1 MSNENP
7 IMNNQN
13 GQDIFL
19 KIAEKAKSAKLT
31 ERERE
36 TLFLTVDTYVG
47 SNKSQSS
54 RPIKSPFAMGGV
66 LPFVSSWHA
75 HGTRM
80 AIVVLMLVIFG
91 AGGTSL
97 AAQNS
102 LPGDFFYPIRVNV
115 NEEIRAIFLSGSAR
129 SEYEVERAKK
139 RVEEAKELVVQNR
152 MSPEIQDK
160 IATRLNSHI
169 ARVQR
174 DIDDLTQKGELKTAF
189 EISSDMEASLAESET
204 FVSELPQSEI
214 SDEEL
219 ASINGIIRGPREASI
234 MTREKTESQI
244 LTLQTN
250 DENTRIIAEAKF
262 ESVKKIIQS
271 IEDEIVFGQ
280 KNLTDVAT
288 ETDA

>member
-115 NEEIRAIFLSGSAR
+115 NEEIRAIFLSSSAR

-174 DIDDLTQKGELKTAF
+174 DIDDLTQKGELKTR
-189 EISSDMEASLAESET
+189 D
-204 FVSELPQSEI
+204 
-214 SDEEL
+214 
-219 ASINGIIRGPREASI
+219 
-234 MTREKTESQI
+234 
-244 LTLQTN
+244 
-250 DENTRIIAEAKF
+250 
-262 ESVKKIIQS
+262 
-271 IEDEIVFGQ
+271 
-280 KNLTDVAT
+280 
-288 ETDA
+288 